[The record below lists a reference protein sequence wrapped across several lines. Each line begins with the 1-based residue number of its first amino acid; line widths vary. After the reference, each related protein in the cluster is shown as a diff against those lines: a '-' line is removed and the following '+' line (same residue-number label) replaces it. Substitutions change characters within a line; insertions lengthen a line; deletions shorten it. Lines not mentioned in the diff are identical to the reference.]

1 VILMNLAERHNELA
15 MLDRLLLTCA
25 QGTSNIA
32 WISGSVASGKTA
44 LLEAFAERL
53 TGTGSVVLRATTSHA
68 EQTLSLGVLGQLFR
82 SADVPPDI
90 AEQVA
95 ELLGGSTLTAL
106 AHEPDPASLTNLTAS
121 IFERLGQLLIE
132 LTKRGPV
139 VLLVDDVQYVDVLS
153 LQCLLYF
160 VRRTRTTGVLIV
172 FTECTQHLP
181 VDPVLHAEM
190 LRQPNCHRV
199 RLSLLSREGVAALLA
214 DHADQA
220 TTRRLSDACHAVTG
234 GNPLLVHALI
244 EDSRAGRN
252 GTAAALV
259 HGSAFSQAILTCLY
273 RSGQRMV
280 VLAKALAVLD
290 APASAALVG
299 EIIGQSAETV
309 PGAIDSLRA
318 AGLLGADGFRH
329 PSARNA
335 VLQGMTPDEYA
346 TLHRRAANALHEH
359 GAAASTL
366 ARHVVAAEISAP
378 WVAPV
383 LREAAEQ
390 ALADGRTQAA
400 VTYLRR
406 TLKEQLDGH
415 HHAAAEAALARA
427 EWRVNPA
434 LTTQHLPALSTAL
447 RAGHLH
453 PEQAKELALY
463 QLWSGRTGDFTEALT
478 ALARAGRCDGDS
490 RGQALDAEE
499 IRLWLC
505 GVFPELAE
513 GIRADRTVKRP
524 TAAIMPVGLKGASVL
539 AATLTGT
546 ADESTLVAATQ
557 ILRSSRLD
565 TRTLVPLLAALIA
578 LLCADELEQAT
589 TWSEA
594 LLAEAVERAVPTWQA
609 LLSAVCAAISLRRGA
624 LPAAEAHAM
633 TALNLLGPQG
643 WGVAVG
649 VPLAYLLLARTA
661 AGKQEE
667 AAATLHVPV
676 PTEMFQTP
684 AGLLY
689 VHARGRY
696 YLATGHVHA
705 ALEDFQ
711 SCGELMIKWGQDTP
725 TVIPWRADAVKACLL
740 LRRTG
745 QAQELASQQMAMACG
760 GPDRTRGVA
769 LRALA
774 MTSPLRRRPALLSE
788 AADLLRESGD
798 QLELACTYI
807 DLSHVYEAL
816 GEYDRAA
823 ASGRTAHDLAA
834 RCGASQ
840 LCGNLRYVSETD
852 MERDTGPDASN
863 IAKLSKAERRVAMLA
878 AHGYT
883 NGQISNK
890 LHVTVSTVEQHLT
903 RVYRKLRVNR
913 RSELPQN
920 LQAQ

>member
-1 VILMNLAERHNELA
+1 MNLAERHNELA
-15 MLDRLLLTCA
+15 MLDRLQRTCA

-53 TGTGSVVLRATTSHA
+53 TAAGTVVLRATTSPA

-82 SADVPPDI
+82 SPDVPPDI

-95 ELLGGSTLTAL
+95 ELLDGGTLSAL
-106 AHEPDPASLTNLTAS
+106 ADEPDPASLTNLTAS

-132 LTKRGPV
+132 LTRRGPV
-139 VLLVDDVQYVDVLS
+139 VVLVDDVQYVDVLS

-172 FTECTQHLP
+172 FTECTQHPP

-199 RLSLLSREGVAALLA
+199 RLSLLSREGVTALLA
-214 DHADQA
+214 DHTDPSV
-220 TTRRLSDACHAVTG
+220 TRKLADACHAVTG

-244 EDSRAGRN
+244 EDSRVGR
-252 GTAAALV
+252 GGIVPALV
-259 HGSAFSQAILTCLY
+259 HGSAFSQAVLTCLY
-273 RSGQRMV
+273 RSGPRMV
-280 VLAKALAVLD
+280 ALAKALAVLD
-290 APASAALVG
+290 PRATATLIG
-299 EIIGQSAETV
+299 EIIGESAETV
-309 PGAIDSLRA
+309 PGAIESLRA
-318 AGLLGADGFRH
+318 AGLLGAHGFRH

-346 TLHRRAANALHEH
+346 ALHRRAANALHEH

-366 ARHVVAAEISAP
+366 APHVVAAEISAP

-390 ALADGRTQAA
+390 ALADGRTDAA

-415 HHAAAEAALARA
+415 HHAAVEAALARA
-427 EWRVNPA
+427 EWRVNPV
-434 LTTQHLPALSTAL
+434 LTTQHLPALSAAL
-447 RAGHLH
+447 RTGHLH
-453 PEQAKELALY
+453 SAQAKELVLY
-463 QLWSGRTGDFTEALT
+463 QLWSGQTGDVIDSLATLARQPARYDGDRRREAL
-478 ALARAGRCDGDS
+478 DM
-490 RGQALDAEE
+490 EE

-505 GVFPELAE
+505 GVFPELAK
-513 GIRADRTVKRP
+513 GIQADQTVGRP

-539 AATLTGT
+539 AATLTGSS
-546 ADESTLVAATQ
+546 DESTLVAATQ

-565 TRTLVPLLAALIA
+565 STTLVPLLAALIA
-578 LLCADELEQAT
+578 LLCADEMEQAT
-589 TWSEA
+589 TWCDA
-594 LLAEAVERAVPTWQA
+594 LLAEASERGVPTWQA
-609 LLSAVCAAISLRRGA
+609 LLSAVSSAIALRRGA
-624 LPAAEAHAM
+624 LPAAELHAM
-633 TALNLLGPQG
+633 TALDLLGPQG

-676 PTEMFQTP
+676 PVEMFQTP

-689 VHARGRY
+689 VHARGRH

-711 SCGELMIKWGQDTP
+711 SCGELMIKWGQDSP

-745 QAQELASQQMAMACG
+745 LAEELASQQMALACG
-760 GPDRTRGVA
+760 APQRTRGVA

-774 MTSPLRRRPALLSE
+774 LTSPLRKRPALLSE

-798 QLELACTYI
+798 QLELASTYI

-816 GEYDRAA
+816 GQYDRAA
-823 ASGRTAHDLAA
+823 ASGRIAHALAA
-834 RCGASQ
+834 QCGASQ

-852 MERDTGPDASN
+852 MKPDTGPEACD
-863 IAKLSKAERRVAMLA
+863 IAKLSNAERRVAMLA

-903 RVYRKLRVNR
+903 KVYRKLRVNR